1 MQNID
6 TDIVTEL
13 NSTLETELHNFE
25 STVKTNVAIASAV
38 TANARIHMIPFK
50 ISKETCYT
58 DTDSVFTTAKLP
70 DHLIGEDLGL
80 MKDELK
86 GLVIEEAYFFD
97 IKKYGYWYLNKDDKQ
112 IYKSTVAG
120 VEKNSL
126 TWSDIEVLASGGI
139 LTKTLPKVF
148 YKNINNLSIEI
159 KDINITIS
167 NNPSK
172 ICLNNR
178 YIPIDVFEVDH
189 KFATL
194 TLTNKLKYRIKH
206 WMLKISTIFKNPIFP
221 CATIRFRINFCE
233 FLFC

>member
-50 ISKETCYT
+50 ISEETCYT

-126 TWSDIEVLASGGI
+126 TWSDIELLASGGH
-139 LTKTLPKVF
+139 LTKTLPNVF
-148 YKNINNLSIEI
+148 HKNLNNLSIKI
-159 KDINITIS
+159 KDTNITVS

-172 ICLNNR
+172 ICIDNR
-178 YIPIDVFEVDH
+178 YIPIDIIDLDH
-189 KFATL
+189 KFSKL
-194 TLTNKLKYRIKH
+194 TLINKLKYRIKH
-206 WMLKISTIFKNPIFP
+206 WMSIILTIFKTTSPV
-221 CATIRFRINFCE
+221 
-233 FLFC
+233 